1 MAAPRTIG
9 KARVIGT
16 PKPSPPV
23 ISDHLRSNTLLSPS
37 ASSLSLNSQVSTSK
51 SSNEDTD
58 ISTAV
63 AQQFKHD
70 VSTTPA
76 VPRLVCPICEED
88 MVGGELLKES
98 TYC

>member
-1 MAAPRTIG
+1 MAAPKTLG
-9 KARVIGT
+9 KTRVLGT

-23 ISDHLRSNTLLSPS
+23 IPDHLRNNTLLSPS

-63 AQQFKHD
+63 AQHFKD
-70 VSTTPA
+70 DASTPPA

-88 MVGGELLKES
+88 MVGGELLKQL
-98 TYC
+98 TYS